1 MSKCTG
7 CWKVYYFWENFMIS
21 CSLVKEN
28 GTVNCSFELSNVNSF
43 LEVNKINKI
52 DLKSISGSNIL
63 V

>member
-1 MSKCTG
+1 
-7 CWKVYYFWENFMIS
+7 MIS

-43 LEVNKINKI
+43 LKVNKINKI